1 MAISKQPILKVG
13 IMTATKVEF
22 VLETSFHYNTV
33 MLSKGSYQIEL
44 KGNKLILQGTGFFT
58 ITEED
63 IALLPMFRTNSFLL
77 RNVTIGRQFHWEQ
90 TEDLR
95 FTGGLRFI
103 REEGKIRVI
112 NTIHLED
119 YLKSVISSEMSA
131 NSSSELLKAHAVISR
146 SWLLAQM
153 EKNKSL
159 EKTGNSIKSET
170 ITETEVIRWYDRED
184 HENFDVCADDHCQRY
199 HGITRIISARAMEA
213 TEETSGLVLVAE
225 SGICDARYSKCCG
238 GITESFETNWEPQP
252 KSYLLPVADILP
264 LASFPTADLRKED
277 EATGWITSH
286 PESFCNTSDKQILT
300 QVLHGFDQQTTD
312 FYRWAVTY
320 TQEELSSVLASR
332 SGYHFGQIL
341 RLEPIERGF
350 SGRITRLRIIGT
362 RRTLIVGKEL
372 EIRKWLSTTHLYS
385 SAFVVEYGDITAGI
399 PGKFIL
405 HGAGWGHGTG
415 LCQIGAAV
423 MGEKGY
429 SFEKILTHYFHGA
442 RLQKLY

>member
-1 MAISKQPILKVG
+1 MAINKQPFLKVG
-13 IMTATKVEF
+13 ILAATQVDF
-22 VLETSFHYNTV
+22 VLETGFHYNKV
-33 MLSKGSYQIEL
+33 MLTQGTYHLEI
-44 KGNKLILQGTGFFT
+44 KGNKFILQGAGFFT

-63 IALLPMFRTNSFLL
+63 ILLLPMFRTNSFLL
-77 RNVTIGRQFHWEQ
+77 RNVTIGEHFHWEQ

-95 FTGGLRFI
+95 FTGGLKFI
-103 REEGKIRVI
+103 REQDKIRVI

-131 NSSSELLKAHAVISR
+131 NSSTELLKAHAVISR

-159 EKTGNSIKSET
+159 QKTGTANDSET
-170 ITETEVIRWYDRED
+170 ITESEVIRWYDRED

-199 HGITRIISARAMEA
+199 HGITRIISSRAMEA
-213 TEETSGLVLVAE
+213 AEETSGVVLVTD

-238 GITESFETNWEPQP
+238 GITESFESNWEPQP
-252 KSYLLPVADILP
+252 KSYLQPIADTLP
-264 LASFPTADLRKED
+264 LGSFPPTDLRKEN
-277 EATGWITSH
+277 EAAGWITSH
-286 PESFCNTSDKQILT
+286 PGSFCNTSDRHILS
-300 QVLHGFDQQTTD
+300 QVLPGFDQKTSD
-312 FYRWAVTY
+312 FFRWSVAY
-320 TQEELSSVLASR
+320 SQNELSSLVNNR
-332 SGYHFGQIL
+332 SGLDFGQIL
-341 RLEPIERGF
+341 RLEAAERGF

-372 EIRKWLSTTHLYS
+372 EIRKWLSKTHLYS
-385 SAFVVEYGDITAGI
+385 SAFVVEYGDIHDGI

-429 SFEKILTHYFHGA
+429 PYEKILFHYFRGA
-442 RLQKLY
+442 ILKKLY

>member
-1 MAISKQPILKVG
+1 MEFTKQPILKVG
-13 IMTATKVEF
+13 IMTAAKVDF

-33 MLSKGSYQIEL
+33 MLPKGSYNIEL
-44 KGNKLILQGTGFFT
+44 KGNKFILQGAGFFT

-77 RNVTIGRQFHWEQ
+77 RNVTIGSQFHWEQ

-103 REEGKIRVI
+103 REESKIRVI

-131 NSSSELLKAHAVISR
+131 NSSPELLKAHAVISR

-159 EKTGNSIKSET
+159 EKTGDSIQSET
-170 ITETEVIRWYDRED
+170 ITDTEVIRWYDRED
-184 HENFDVCADDHCQRY
+184 HDNFDVCGDDHCQRY

-213 TEETSGLVLVAE
+213 TEDTSGMVLVTE

-238 GITESFETNWEPQP
+238 GVTESFETNWEPHP
-252 KSYLLPVADILP
+252 KSYLVPVADTLP
-264 LASFPTADLRKED
+264 LGSFPPADLRQEN
-277 EATGWITSH
+277 EAVQWITSH
-286 PESFCNTSDKQILT
+286 PGSFCNTSDKHILK
-300 QVLHGFDQQTTD
+300 QVLPGFDQQTTD
-312 FYRWAVTY
+312 FYRWTVTY
-320 TQEELSSVLASR
+320 SQEELSSMLTSR
-332 SGYHFGQIL
+332 SGYNFGQIL
-341 RLEPIERGF
+341 RLEPMERGY

-362 RRTLIVGKEL
+362 SKTIVVGKEL
-372 EIRKWLSTTHLYS
+372 EIRKWLSATHLYS
-385 SAFVVEYGDITAGI
+385 SAFVVEYGDTAHGI

-405 HGAGWGHGTG
+405 RGAGWGHGTG

-429 SFEKILTHYFHGA
+429 SFEKILAHYFHGA
-442 RLQKLY
+442 NLKKLY